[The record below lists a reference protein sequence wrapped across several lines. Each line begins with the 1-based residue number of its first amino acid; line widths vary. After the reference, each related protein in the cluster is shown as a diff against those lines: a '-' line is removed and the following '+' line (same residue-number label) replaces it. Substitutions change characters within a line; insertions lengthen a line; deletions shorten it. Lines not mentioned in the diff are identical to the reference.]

1 MAELNEAISA
11 FHNIVL
17 CAGILDP
24 TVMKVKDITSGI
36 RKKNCWR
43 SKDCCFVVPKT
54 TRYLLQMVPYDKA
67 FEHENYGQNDWKEGF
82 SENSAELC
90 YTTLFLNLTN
100 LVPIDV
106 EFVLV
111 CFVIVEIQ
119 VCFLA

>member
-1 MAELNEAISA
+1 MCWNFGSYRDESERYNFWHQEEELLA
-11 FHNIVL
+11 L
-17 CAGILDP
+17 KRLL
-24 TVMKVKDITSGI
+24 
-36 RKKNCWR
+36 
-43 SKDCCFVVPKT
+43 FVVPKT